1 MEHERFPYWQR
12 LVALFFGGWVMLY
25 VNRTILPPLMQ
36 TLRELWHLNQTQLG
50 LINSLF
56 FLMYTVLQI
65 PAGILADRY
74 GRKRVLVP
82 GYLIHGIGAALGGF
96 AGGFTSFMGARVLTG
111 LFQGS
116 YFAPHYSL
124 ATAEI
129 PPHRRAGA
137 NAVMGSGAGFGIII
151 GSTLASLL
159 VFRLGWSWR
168 SVFIL
173 MGLVTIALATL
184 MQFLVRDDRKNHQA
198 VTPTDTVAAA
208 PTTHSIPR
216 ELWTVFVIGFCTMY
230 GLFLILTW
238 LPSYLTLARGFDRE
252 TAGLLANI
260 MPLATIPSAIFF
272 GILADRT
279 GKRKLLLNLLIPVA
293 ALGLFLVMAAPSRPV
308 LYLGLALY
316 GLSGKLVID
325 PMMSALVAS
334 VTPAGAYGKVFGTFN
349 FCGTVAMVLAPTLT
363 GSLVDLTGSF
373 NTAFVVAIAFQMTA
387 WLLSLRVKEAS
398 PPTTDHSP
406 QKSN

>member
-1 MEHERFPYWQR
+1 MQHERFSYWQR
-12 LVALFFGGWVMLY
+12 LVALFFSGWAMLY
-25 VNRTILPPLMQ
+25 ANRTILPPLMQ
-36 TLRELWHLNQTQLG
+36 TLRELWDLNQTQLG

-96 AGGFTSFMGARVLTG
+96 AGGFTTFMGARVLTG

-129 PPHRRAGA
+129 PAHRRAGA

-173 MGLVTIALATL
+173 AGLVTVALAMA
-184 MQFLVRDDRKNHQA
+184 MQLLVRDDRKSHQT
-198 VTPTDTVAAA
+198 VTPTGPATEQ
-208 PTTHSIPR
+208 PSSHSIPR
-216 ELWTVFVIGFCTMY
+216 ELWTIFIIGFCSMY

-272 GILADRT
+272 GLVADRT

-293 ALGLFLVMAAPSRPV
+293 AVGLFLVMAAPGRPV

-325 PMMSALVAS
+325 PLMSALVAGA
-334 VTPAGAYGKVFGTFN
+334 TPAGAYGKVFGTFN

-363 GSLVDLTGSF
+363 GSLVDITGSF
-373 NTAFVVAIAFQMTA
+373 NTAFYVAIALQLTA
-387 WLLSLRVKEAS
+387 WLLSLKVREAS
-398 PPTTDHSP
+398 
-406 QKSN
+406 QQAAR

>member
-1 MEHERFPYWQR
+1 MEQERFPYWQR

-36 TLRELWHLNQTQLG
+36 TLRELWNLNQTQLG

-74 GRKRVLVP
+74 GRKHVLVP

-116 YFAPHYSL
+116 YYAPHYSL

-159 VFRLGWSWR
+159 VFRWGWSWR

-173 MGLVTIALATL
+173 AGLFTVLLAMT
-184 MQFLVRDDRKNHQA
+184 MQLVVRDDRKSHQA
-198 VTPTDTVAAA
+198 VASTNSVPTPSS
-208 PTTHSIPR
+208 HSIPK
-216 ELWTVFVIGFCTMY
+216 ELWTIFIIGFCAMY

-272 GILADRT
+272 GVVADRT
-279 GKRKLLLNLLIPVA
+279 GRRKLLLNLLLPVA

-363 GSLVDLTGSF
+363 GSLVDITGSF
-373 NTAFVVAIAFQMTA
+373 NSAFIVAIAFQMTA

-398 PPTTDHSP
+398 PEPVSAR
-406 QKSN
+406 